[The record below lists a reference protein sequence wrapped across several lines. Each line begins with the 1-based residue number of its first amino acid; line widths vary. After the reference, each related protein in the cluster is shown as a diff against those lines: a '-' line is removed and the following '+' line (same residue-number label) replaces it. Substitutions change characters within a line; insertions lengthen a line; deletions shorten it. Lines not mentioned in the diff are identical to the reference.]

1 MTIDFFPKTKVTGAA
16 FCNRTAERAKL
27 SRYIG
32 IGRHCWIQEYRR
44 HGKTSLVEQTISDI
58 LEEEKLKLAYARVH
72 LRFTSDVDN
81 VAKKIISAVDSLT
94 YTILTSKLGNRDL
107 SNLLTRG
114 SEILS
119 NTFQKLTPSLRIE
132 NSKVK
137 VSTTGAYDLDTLE
150 ASLKGLDKLAKKL
163 DFRAVLFIDEFQEIG
178 KLKNYMQV
186 ESSIRE
192 CLEDAEATTFILAGS
207 ERALMSQ
214 ALTDQKR
221 PLFNHTQ
228 VFELSRI
235 EAGHYKRHLN
245 KLAVERWGK
254 EMPNKSFEKIMFL
267 TQRHPYYVNSLC
279 DELWFLEVLPS
290 PEDVESAWQYV
301 VQIASRE
308 NAHEITSLTPNERKV
323 IMSIAKGIN
332 TKMTSAEVASK
343 LNLATSSIESAIK
356 QLVKNDTIGY
366 ELKSKSYYVVDP
378 ALATI
383 AIMES

>member
-16 FCNRTAERAKL
+16 FCNRTIERTKL
-27 SRYIG
+27 SRYIE

-44 HGKTSLVEQTISDI
+44 HGKTSLVEQTISD
-58 LEEEKLKLAYARVH
+58 LLQEKKIKLAYARVH
-72 LRFTSDVDN
+72 LRFTADAEN

-94 YTILTSKLGNRDL
+94 YAILTSKLDNKDV

-114 SEILS
+114 SEILA
-119 NTFQKLTPSLRIE
+119 NAFQKLTPSLRIE
-132 NSKVK
+132 NSKIK
-137 VSTTGAYDLDTLE
+137 VSTTDIYDLDTLE
-150 ASLKGLDKLAKKL
+150 ASLKGLDQLAKK
-163 DFRAVLFIDEFQEIG
+163 FNVRAVLFIDEFQEIG
-178 KLKNYMQV
+178 KLKNHMQV

-228 VFELSRI
+228 TFELSRI
-235 EAGHYKRHLN
+235 ESEHYKLHLN
-245 KLAVERWGK
+245 KLAIDRWA
-254 EMPNKSFEKIMFL
+254 EELPNKSLEKIMFL

-279 DELWFLEVLPS
+279 DELWLLDSLPS

-323 IMSIAKGIN
+323 IMGIAKGIN
-332 TKMTSAEVASK
+332 TKMTSSKVATK